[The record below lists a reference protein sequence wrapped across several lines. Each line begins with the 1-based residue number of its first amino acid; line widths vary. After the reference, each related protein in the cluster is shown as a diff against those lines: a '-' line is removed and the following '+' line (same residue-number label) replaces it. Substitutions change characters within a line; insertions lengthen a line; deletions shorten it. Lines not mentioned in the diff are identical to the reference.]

1 MKADP
6 GYKFYSRW
14 QVVFPDEN
22 LEKWVNKIV
31 KGCELRRLMDALLR
45 YNYYV
50 DNMPVEDVAGLETH
64 LQLGMMDKIAFP
76 YNKSEVD
83 PLLDEANNHFVK
95 LQNDVL
101 FRNMLKSGGDSQKM
115 FSKEINLSFK
125 KKKNYPQFG
134 RIQVSQDKEVV
145 VLNLGKIVKS

>member
-1 MKADP
+1 M
-6 GYKFYSRW
+6 S
-14 QVVFPDEN
+14 
-22 LEKWVNKIV
+22 KIV

-83 PLLDEANNHFVK
+83 PLLDEANNHFIK

-101 FRNMLKSGGDSQKM
+101 FRNMLKNGGESQKM
-115 FSKEINLSFK
+115 FSKEINLNFK
-125 KKKNYPQFG
+125 KKKNYRQFG
-134 RIQVSQDKEVV
+134 RIQVS
-145 VLNLGKIVKS
+145 